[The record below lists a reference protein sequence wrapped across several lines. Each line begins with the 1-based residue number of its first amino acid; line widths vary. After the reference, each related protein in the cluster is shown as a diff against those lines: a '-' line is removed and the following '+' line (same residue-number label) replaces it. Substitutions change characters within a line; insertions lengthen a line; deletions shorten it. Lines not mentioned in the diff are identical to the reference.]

1 MLLADVIA
9 VVLISFYLFKNF
21 LSNKPPKRTTKKL
34 AIAVPD

>member
-21 LSNKPPKRTTKKL
+21 LSNKLPKQTAKEL